1 MQQREEEE
9 GRTRYME
16 PVVEGEK
23 KAAAN
28 GKRGIGKSRQGEE
41 KKGEGLPSLSHFFDS
56 LGREKGS
63 ERENRKNR
71 TLLSLGFR

>member
-1 MQQREEEE
+1 MESEELGKA
-9 GRTRYME
+9 GR
-16 PVVEGEK
+16 
-23 KAAAN
+23 
-28 GKRGIGKSRQGEE
+28 GEE
-41 KKGEGLPSLSHFFDS
+41 KKGEGLPSLSRFFDS